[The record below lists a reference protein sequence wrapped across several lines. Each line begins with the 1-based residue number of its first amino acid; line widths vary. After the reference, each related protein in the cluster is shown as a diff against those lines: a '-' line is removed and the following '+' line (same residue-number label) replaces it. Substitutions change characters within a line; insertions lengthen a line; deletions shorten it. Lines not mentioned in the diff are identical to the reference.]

1 MRLTKVKLL
10 LLVPALAA
18 SACLF
23 LFPDSARAAR
33 RPGPLAGDYVEV
45 SSETLLDQLSSIP
58 DYSIVPDTVPMTE
71 ADVLELEEGEDAE
84 TYIFISSAMAQTPEP
99 VNLGGNGSL
108 TLTRYDNGEKIT
120 VRYRR
125 KDGTYDPE
133 AFMRLDYHMR
143 CALTGRQTHMAVK
156 LVELLDA
163 VEDKFGK
170 RGLVLLSGYR
180 TPKNNGKTSG
190 AARHSLHM
198 LGWAADI
205 RIPGYSSTKIRTFAR
220 RLWAGGIGY
229 YPYKGFVHLDVG
241 KARYWAVGRPPRKR
255 RIHRRARQTRKVA
268 IKRSVHPARRPAAAA
283 KQSKPVKISSGRK
296 AIKERS

>member
-10 LLVPALAA
+10 RFVPALAA
-18 SACLF
+18 SAFFL
-23 LFPDSARAAR
+23 LFPEPASAAR
-33 RPGPLAGDYVEV
+33 RLGPLAGDYVEI
-45 SSETLLDQLSSIP
+45 SSDTLLDQLSSIP
-58 DYSIVPDTVPMTE
+58 DYNIVPDTVPVTE

-84 TYIFISSAMAQTPEP
+84 TFIFISSAMAQTPEP

-108 TLTRYDNGEKIT
+108 TLIRYDNGEKLT
-120 VRYRR
+120 VRYRG

-133 AFMRLDYHMR
+133 AFVRLDYHMR

-163 VEDKFGK
+163 VEDKFGR

-180 TPKNNGKTSG
+180 TPKNNGQTSG
-190 AARHSLHM
+190 ASRRSLHM

-205 RIPGYSSTKIRTFAR
+205 RIPGYSSTKVRTFAR
-220 RLWAGGIGY
+220 KLWAGGIGY

-241 KARYWAVGRPPRKR
+241 KARYWAVGRPTRKR
-255 RIHRRARQTRKVA
+255 RIHRRAKQPRRVA
-268 IKRSVHPARRPAAAA
+268 MKPSSHPARRPAAARVRL
-283 KQSKPVKISSGRK
+283 KPVKVSAGRK
-296 AIKERS
+296 PLRERS